1 MSNQDVRN
9 LLEAGIGE
17 EPPVR
22 TTVDAVVA
30 AGRRTRTRRRLA
42 LTGAGVTSAAVV
54 AVLALAAPGAG
65 PAANV
70 SAADPLLG
78 PLVPAGMGTDEARSL
93 RPDSFGPGIEHT
105 TRWSSKR
112 LADTLVTLL
121 PEGRTTTHDGDI
133 KGRTF
138 RVTWDNGGQ
147 KVTFIGSVGYTAKE
161 SHVPF
166 CAKIPLPKITHRDGT
181 TPQDVMPREHCETV
195 ELADGARAE
204 SLTMRF
210 PADGRESQYVRVERK
225 DGRTVALQQWT
236 DRPTKQ
242 VPLDT
247 DALLDIVNSP
257 SWRF

>member
-1 MSNQDVRN
+1 
-9 LLEAGIGE
+9 
-17 EPPVR
+17 
-22 TTVDAVVA
+22 
-30 AGRRTRTRRRLA
+30 
-42 LTGAGVTSAAVV
+42 
-54 AVLALAAPGAG
+54 
-65 PAANV
+65 
-70 SAADPLLG
+70 
-78 PLVPAGMGTDEARSL
+78 
-93 RPDSFGPGIEHT
+93 
-105 TRWSSKR
+105 
-112 LADTLVTLL
+112 
-121 PEGRTTTHDGDI
+121 
-133 KGRTF
+133 
-138 RVTWDNGGQ
+138 VTWDNGGE

-181 TPQDVMPREHCETV
+181 TPQDVMPREDCETV

-242 VPLDT
+242 VPLGA